1 MTYDEAL
8 IYVDAS
14 HIRDYQGL
22 QRAWFT
28 VGEQKKI
35 PTYGHHAKVT
45 LYGALNYFTGEVFMR
60 EYEKV
65 NAETFIDFLKNLKKY
80 LISKGYIK
88 IYIILDNARVH
99 HAKMLIPVKEKYQ
112 NVLEF
117 LYLPPYSPNLNK
129 IEELWRWLKSESV
142 YNKFHKTVDDIRVSV
157 RSFIENILP
166 DTHAVLKRLCS

>member
-1 MTYDEAL
+1 MYDEAL
-8 IYVDAS
+8 VYVDAS

-22 QRAWFT
+22 ARAWFP

-35 PTYGHHAKVT
+35 PTYGNHAKVT
-45 LYGALNYFTGEVFMR
+45 LYGGLNYFTGEIFIK

-65 NAETFIDFLKNLKKY
+65 NAVTFLDFLENLKNY
-80 LISKGYIK
+80 LIAKGYVK
-88 IYIILDNARVH
+88 IYLILDNARVH
-99 HAKMLIPVKEKYQ
+99 HAKMLIPFKIDNQ
-112 NVLEF
+112 GVLEF

-166 DTHAVLKRLCS
+166 DTRAVLKRLCS